1 MPEPSTYEYFKDCSE
16 VKEQRTEAERKRDV
30 DKAWPSAD
38 CFNKRT
44 WLLLIF
50 VLVVLSTFFAILSLI
65 IVTVKVSGMYSEM
78 KEVQDTL
85 MLQLSQ
91 FKGNVSEEGQRNQMA
106 GELAELKTI
115 VFEELQ
121 KTQSNMTDLNSKLK
135 LEMSAELLKMQAN
148 ITNMISKLKL
158 GNFSWLE
165 CPSDWIWFNA
175 HCYYFTTVSGSWHY
189 AKGQCVA
196 MDSHLVAINS
206 ATEQNFIKRGGAPE
220 RYWIGLSDT
229 ETEKIWQWEDGSDYS
244 STPKFWAAGEPNDA
258 RTSEDCAHIDS
269 RGYWNDISCTT
280 RFRWICEKSLT

>member
-1 MPEPSTYEYFKDCSE
+1 MPEPSRYEYFKDCSA
-16 VKEQRTEAERKRDV
+16 VKEQRAEAERKRDV
-30 DKAWPSAD
+30 DKAWPSGD
-38 CFNKRT
+38 CFSKRT
-44 WLLLIF
+44 WLLLIIG
-50 VLVVLSTFFAILSLI
+50 LVVLATFFAILSLI
-65 IVTVKVSGMYSEM
+65 IVSAKVSGMYSEM

-91 FKGNVSEEGQRNQMA
+91 FKRNVSEEGQRNQMA

-135 LEMSAELLKMQAN
+135 LEMSAELQKMQGN

-158 GNFSWLE
+158 GNFSSPE
-165 CPSDWIWFNA
+165 CPRNWRWFNA
-175 HCYYFTTVSGSWHY
+175 HCYYFTTKSGSWHF

-206 ATEQNFIKRGGAPE
+206 ATEQNFIKTEGAPE
-220 RYWIGLSDT
+220 RYWIGLSDS

-258 RTSEDCAHIDS
+258 HGREDCAHIDN

-280 RFRWICEKSLT
+280 KFRWICEKSLT